1 MVKSIISLLIC
12 SAIIFA
18 GAIIENIYMKK
29 SFNELIYMLDVVYE
43 KFETEEATKE
53 DVLAVQEFWHSKK
66 TSMHAYIPHT
76 ELKEL
81 DLWISECVTY
91 TKYQKYEDAQAKIEV
106 VKELCEQI
114 PKSFTFKFENVF

>member
-1 MVKSIISLLIC
+1 MVKSVISLIIC
-12 SAIIFA
+12 SALIIS
-18 GAIIENIYMKK
+18 GAIIENLYMKK
-29 SFNELIYMLDVVYE
+29 SFNELIYMLDAVYE
-43 KFETEEATKE
+43 KFETEEATQD
-53 DVLAVQEFWHSKK
+53 DVLAVQNFWLSKK

-91 TKYQKYEDAQAKIEV
+91 TKYEKYEDAQAKIEV

-114 PKSFTFKFENVF
+114 PKSFMFKFENIF